1 MKLFNNLVR
10 FGIPVAALVV
20 ISACGVPK
28 INVIP
33 KAVNTVAPVSFNDLN
48 LKSGDY
54 TLVNTAT
61 AEATVVAKY
70 KKDKK
75 KHEVT
80 VSSED
85 FSITYN
91 IVDGGWY
98 FKECDGVARL
108 GYLTNMISDANA
120 LLFPEDIARRL
131 AIYRLINEVKTEGAD
146 GIIEPIVSTNVQK
159 TDSNTVT
166 YTSTAEGKLI
176 KLKSNK

>member
-1 MKLFNNLVR
+1 MKLLNNLVR
-10 FGIPVAALVV
+10 FGIPVAALIV
-20 ISACGVPK
+20 ISACGGQK
-28 INVIP
+28 LTVIP

-61 AEATVVAKY
+61 AEATVVAKF
-70 KKDKK
+70 KKN
-75 KHEVT
+75 EVT

-91 IVDGGWY
+91 IVNGGWY

-108 GYLTNMISDANA
+108 GYLTNVISDANA

-131 AIYRLINEVKTEGAD
+131 AIYRLINEVKMEGAD
-146 GIIEPIVSTNVQK
+146 GIIEPVVSTNVQK
-159 TDSNTVT
+159 TGSKTVT